1 MGYTD
6 HYKIILI
13 DTLFY
18 ANIIHPMMRNKL
30 TRELAAAL
38 AIKVLFIILIWQ
50 TFFSGPSREMNT
62 KEQILG
68 GINRTTVTT
77 TGIKGET
84 R

>member
-1 MGYTD
+1 MS
-6 HYKIILI
+6 
-13 DTLFY
+13 
-18 ANIIHPMMRNKL
+18 NKL

-50 TFFSGPSREMNT
+50 TFFSGPSLEMNT

-68 GINRTTVTT
+68 GINSATVT